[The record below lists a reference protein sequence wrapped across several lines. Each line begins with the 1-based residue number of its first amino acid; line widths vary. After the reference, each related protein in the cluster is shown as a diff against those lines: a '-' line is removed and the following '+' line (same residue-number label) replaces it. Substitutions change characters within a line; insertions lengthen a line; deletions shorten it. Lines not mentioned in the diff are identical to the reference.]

1 MNGPRLSVTPA
12 GAIEDVIAGHMRD
25 SDYRVLCALGTFTDR
40 RGWTT
45 PTRQSRLAARCG
57 FGRQKVNEA
66 LTVLEWLGWVE
77 VRRAERADKPAAY
90 RVHLDPGD
98 EREPGDAPDQSLAEF
113 KKLRRGEPSAEAED
127 GAQDPAE
134 NGGDEGATLSPVGD
148 TPPVAGG
155 RQGPVAPGTTP
166 PVVAGTTAGTIP
178 FNEKK
183 KQKAPGPV
191 ASPPDGGD
199 RTDAVEPKPAAA
211 SAKPIRSKTRREGG
225 SGKGRG
231 KSRLRQFKSGPAE
244 RLAEREPVPEPDL
257 PEYDHGC
264 AEGAFLDAMLGGTGR
279 SNRHAAPWLTPEG
292 GFRFRIVRHP
302 LNGDGVKGLYL
313 VAEDQVAFRSTFTG
327 AMIHFG
333 FPDTALVIP
342 AFWERAKARLRDRG
356 AWRSEYEHVGADAL
370 TETATGQQRE
380 TRA

>member
-1 MNGPRLSVTPA
+1 MSGPRLSITPA
-12 GAIEDVIAGHMRD
+12 DAIEDVIAGHMRD

-77 VRRAERADKPAAY
+77 VRRAERSDKPAAY
-90 RVHLDPGD
+90 RVRLDPG
-98 EREPGDAPDQSLAEF
+98 EGRGAGEAPDQSLAEF
-113 KKLRRGEPSAEAED
+113 KAMRRGDQVPGADDAAESA
-127 GAQDPAE
+127 
-134 NGGDEGATLSPVGD
+134 GDEGETLSPVGD

-166 PVVAGTTAGTIP
+166 PVVAATTAGTIP
-178 FNEKK
+178 FNEKNK
-183 KQKAPGPV
+183 HTAPGPV

-199 RTDAVEPKPAAA
+199 RTDAVEPKPATGG
-211 SAKPIRSKTRREGG
+211 AKPSRSKTRREGG

-231 KSRLRQFKSGPAE
+231 KSRLRQFKSGPGD
-244 RLAEREPVPEPDL
+244 RLAAREPAPEPDL
-257 PEYDHGC
+257 PEYDHDC

-313 VAEDQVAFRSTFTG
+313 VAEDLGAFRSTFTG

-333 FPDTALVIP
+333 FPDTALVAP
-342 AFWERAKARLRDRG
+342 AYWERAKARLQRDHQ
-356 AWRSEYEHVGADAL
+356 WRDEFEQVGADAL
-370 TETATGQQRE
+370 TQTVTGQQRE
-380 TRA
+380 ARA

>member
-40 RGWTT
+40 NGWTT

-77 VRRAERADKPAAY
+77 VRRAERSDKPAAY

-98 EREPGDAPDQSLAEF
+98 DRGAGEAPVLSLAEF
-113 KKLRRGEPSAEAED
+113 KKLRRGVLADEVEDGDQNPAED
-127 GAQDPAE
+127 A
-134 NGGDEGATLSPVGD
+134 GDEGETLSPVGD

-166 PVVAGTTAGTIP
+166 PVVAGTTAGTILS
-178 FNEKK
+178 NEKN

-199 RTDAVEPKPAAA
+199 RTDAVEPKPATGG
-211 SAKPIRSKTRREGG
+211 AKPGRSKTRREGG
-225 SGKGRG
+225 SGKGGG
-231 KSRLRQFKSGPAE
+231 KNRLRRFKTGPAD
-244 RLAEREPVPEPDL
+244 RLTEHEPAPEPDL
-257 PEYDHGC
+257 PDYDHDC

-292 GFRFRIVRHP
+292 EFRFRIVRHP
-302 LNGDGVKGLYL
+302 LNGAGVRGLYL
-313 VAEDQVAFRSTFTG
+313 VAEDLGAFRSTFTG

-333 FPDTALVIP
+333 FRDTAVVLPV
-342 AFWERAKARLRDRG
+342 FWERAKARLQRDHQ
-356 AWRSEYEHVGADAL
+356 WRDEFERVGADAL
-370 TETATGQQRE
+370 TDATASQQRE
-380 TRA
+380 ARA